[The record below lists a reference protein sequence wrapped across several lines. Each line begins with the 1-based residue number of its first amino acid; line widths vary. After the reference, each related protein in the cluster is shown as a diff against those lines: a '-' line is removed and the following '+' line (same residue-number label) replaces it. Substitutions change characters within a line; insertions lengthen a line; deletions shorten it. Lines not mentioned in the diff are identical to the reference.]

1 LRQKSTGLLFQ
12 LIPSGEF
19 VMGLTE
25 KEEGA
30 ARRIRDPIPVD
41 IREMRPAVKM
51 EVEAF
56 LMTSAPITSRV
67 FRRFASEAPTGVQFT
82 DEPVF
87 VSFDQAMRFAT
98 SIDCS
103 LPQEVQWEYAC
114 RAMTE
119 TLFVWGDHLPVD
131 QELEKWLSLDFKEGY
146 QTLLNSN
153 RFGLYGLFTG
163 EWCRDEY
170 RIRHDP
176 AAPCLVGEHVVRGG
190 GAMFWPWQDHEWV
203 HCMSARR
210 MPESGL
216 FADRQAGFRLVRE
229 LTS

>member
-1 LRQKSTGLLFQ
+1 MIRISASDLDDPRTQERLREELTRIFHGSFDLLSRGGKVGECPTLRQKSTGLLFQ

-103 LPQEVQWEYAC
+103 L
-114 RAMTE
+114 
-119 TLFVWGDHLPVD
+119 
-131 QELEKWLSLDFKEGY
+131 
-146 QTLLNSN
+146 
-153 RFGLYGLFTG
+153 
-163 EWCRDEY
+163 
-170 RIRHDP
+170 
-176 AAPCLVGEHVVRGG
+176 
-190 GAMFWPWQDHEWV
+190 
-203 HCMSARR
+203 
-210 MPESGL
+210 
-216 FADRQAGFRLVRE
+216 
-229 LTS
+229 